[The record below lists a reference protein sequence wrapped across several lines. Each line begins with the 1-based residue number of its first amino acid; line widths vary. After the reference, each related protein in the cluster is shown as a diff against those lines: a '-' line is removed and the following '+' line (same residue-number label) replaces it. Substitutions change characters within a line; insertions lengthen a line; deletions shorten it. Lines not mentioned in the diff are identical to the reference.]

1 MTRSQE
7 QGMTRTIPLE
17 VLSSDNRR
25 VRLSF
30 SSEYPVRRYDWV
42 NDEYY
47 DEVLGH
53 REEEVDLYRLREL
66 GVVLFNHNT
75 DKVVGKIA
83 EVGIENGRGVAT
95 IEFDDDQF
103 SKDIEG
109 KVKNG
114 TLKGVSMGYRIE
126 KTERTQHGRRATKWY
141 PYEISVVS
149 VPADPTV
156 GINRRLD
163 VMDLEALLNE
173 ERELSGI
180 QSLTEEQKRRLQEVR
195 NKIRELQEG
204 EGNRTLLDGG
214 THTVTASNREDDPLN
229 EPVVG
234 TGIEDVQRAIREERE
249 RARNIRGLCQQ
260 FDIDPQ
266 TFIDAGNTMDEVR
279 TAVLGQLSA
288 RTSTRGDSRFYS
300 GDFEVTDQRENM
312 VRAMS
317 DACLMRG
324 GIAVENDKQRREAEQ
339 FTGMT
344 LRDMAIYSL
353 EKDGES
359 NARMMNPDEMFSHLT
374 RQFFNPEASFPSI
387 LDKTVKKAY
396 VAGYQEYDNSYEAFC
411 SFGSLPNFKATDS
424 MYVQGSF
431 DLFEEVPEG
440 GELKHGTTE
449 DFKRPTRQLKTF
461 GRQFTL
467 SRKAF
472 IDDDIGLVTSMPKRW
487 AKAKERTVEQQ
498 VFYTLLSNPVIYD
511 GNPLFCKE
519 HNNIM
524 KTAATISGNSVK
536 GMIIKIGDAVDDEG
550 RPIVVKPSG
559 MIVPLGCAFDFQ
571 TIFLSQTINT
581 PENTQAANPLY
592 NYPLKIV
599 ETPYINYAGGKTDP
613 YFMYSKDVPGIHIDY
628 LNGQKMATVR
638 KSEKAGQLGF
648 IWDIYCDWG
657 ITVLDYR
664 GLVKNDGVKVSLDL

>member
-1 MTRSQE
+1 
-7 QGMTRTIPLE
+7 MTRTIPLE
-17 VLSSDNRR
+17 ILSSNDRR

-30 SSEYPVRRYDWV
+30 SSEFPVKRYDWA
-42 NDEYY
+42 NDEFY

-53 REEEVDLYRLREL
+53 REEEIDFYRLREL

-75 DKVVGKIA
+75 DRVIGKIVEA
-83 EVGIENGRGVAT
+83 GIENERGVAT
-95 IEFDDDQF
+95 IEFDNDQF
-103 SKDIEG
+103 SRDIEE
-109 KVKNG
+109 KVKSG

-126 KTERTQHGRRATKWY
+126 KTERTQGGRRATRWY
-141 PYEISVVS
+141 PYEISIVS

-156 GINRRLD
+156 GVNRRLD
-163 VMDLEALLNE
+163 TMDLEALLNE

-180 QSLTEEQKRRLQEVR
+180 QNLTEEQKRRLQEVR

-204 EGNRTLLDGG
+204 GNNRRLQGEGLHMANSANPADESARI
-214 THTVTASNREDDPLN
+214 N
-229 EPVVG
+229 E
-234 TGIEDVQRAIREERE
+234 EDVQRAVREERE
-249 RARNIRGLCQQ
+249 RARNIRSLCQQ
-260 FDIDPQ
+260 FDVESQP
-266 TFIDAGNTMDEVR
+266 FIDAGNTIDEVR
-279 TAVLGQLSA
+279 TAVLEQLSA
-288 RTSTRGDSRFYS
+288 RTSVMGNSRFYS
-300 GDFEVTDQRENM
+300 GNLEVTDQRENM

-324 GIAVENDKQRREAEQ
+324 GISVGEEPQRREAEQ
-339 FTGMT
+339 FVGMT

-359 NARMMNPDEMFSHLT
+359 NARMMSPDEMFSHLT

-396 VAGYQEYDNSYEAFC
+396 VAGYQEYDNSYEEFC
-411 SFGSLPNFKATDS
+411 SFGSLPNFKKTDS

-431 DLFEEVPEG
+431 DLFEEVPES

-498 VFYTLLSNPVIYD
+498 VFYALLSNPIIYD
-511 GNPLFCKE
+511 GKPLFCKE
-519 HNNIM
+519 HNNVM
-524 KTAATISGNSVK
+524 KTAAAISGNSVK
-536 GMIIKIGDAVDDEG
+536 GMIIKIGDAVNDEG
-550 RPIVVKPSG
+550 KPIIVKPSG

-571 TIFLSQTINT
+571 AIFLSQTINT

-592 NYPLKIV
+592 HYPIKIV

-657 ITVLDYR
+657 IAILDYR
-664 GLVKNDGVKVSLDL
+664 GLVKNDGIKVNLDL